1 MLSKF
6 LHCIKGNPKL
16 NDAEVANEFCK
27 RHSAG
32 IYFGLLPLFL
42 FFFFIW
48 LATQEILPQ
57 WVCFGMGLMSH
68 VVVFFYV
75 MIYYR
80 CPRCGSTPI
89 SSQFGTT
96 GVLLFPKKCAKCK
109 APLLPDH
116 KLGQD

>member
-1 MLSKF
+1 MKIFQKLFFADLSLTDK
-6 LHCIKGNPKL
+6 
-16 NDAEVANEFCK
+16 EVENEFRT
-27 RHSAG
+27 RHRRALL
-32 IYFGLLPLFL
+32 FVVLPLCVVL
-42 FFFFIW
+42 TIAYLIYEDKKRYEW
-48 LATQEILPQ
+48 LVPMTGI
-57 WVCFGMGLMSH
+57 GMLII
-68 VVVFFYV
+68 FFYV

-116 KLGQD
+116 KLGQE

>member
-1 MLSKF
+1 MLSKLF
-6 LHCIKGNPKL
+6 KCLNGNSEL
-16 NDAEVANEFCK
+16 NDTEVSDEFCK
-27 RHSAG
+27 RHRAG
-32 IYFGLLPLFL
+32 VYFGFLPLLL
-42 FFFFIW
+42 FFLFIW

-57 WVCFGMGLMSH
+57 WVCFGLGLMSH

-80 CPRCGSTPI
+80 CPRCGSTPV

-96 GVLLFPKKCAKCK
+96 GVLLFPKKCSKCK

-116 KLGQD
+116 KLGQE